1 MNIPEKENL
10 EQHLKQIDIEQ
21 AHLTRLQILAKQ
33 NCIERIDELFKE
45 AQNEQN
51 KIKTE
56 LQNQLKFIINDNCI
70 K

>member
-21 AHLTRLQILAKQ
+21 AYLTRLQILAKQ
-33 NCIERIDELFKE
+33 NSIERIDELFKE
-45 AQNEQN
+45 AQNEQD

-56 LQNQLKFIINDNCI
+56 LQNQLKFIINNN
-70 K
+70 

>member
-21 AHLTRLQILAKQ
+21 AYLTRLQIQAKQ

-45 AQNEQN
+45 AQNELN
-51 KIKTE
+51 KIKAE
-56 LQNQLKFIINDNCI
+56 LQNQLKFIINDNYI

>member
-21 AHLTRLQILAKQ
+21 AYLTRLQIQAKQ

-45 AQNEQN
+45 VQNELN
-51 KIKTE
+51 KIKAE
-56 LQNQLKFIINDNCI
+56 LQNQLKFIINDNYI